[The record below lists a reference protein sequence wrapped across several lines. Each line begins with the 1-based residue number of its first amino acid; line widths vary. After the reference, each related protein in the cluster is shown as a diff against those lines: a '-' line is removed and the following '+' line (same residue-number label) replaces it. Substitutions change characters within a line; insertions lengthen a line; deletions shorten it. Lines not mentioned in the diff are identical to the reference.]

1 VAYTHKMRFGAF
13 RGFGV
18 PQVTFASEQQIDAI
32 ARQLDIDPMAMR
44 RLNIKRDGDRW
55 FGGQGIFSNG
65 LADCLDVVERES
77 GWKAAR
83 AARLQPA
90 GAPAPEFRRGMG
102 LAVSAHISGLLATG
116 AIVRM
121 LEDGTVLLNTGAV
134 DIGQGS
140 NTALTQICAQALQ
153 VPVDRVAI
161 ASPDTDGSPY
171 NWGTT
176 ASRITYMTGRSVVA
190 AAAEVEKQLRKH
202 AGAMLECAEDDLELR
217 AGGNIGIKGVPGG
230 GVSFAQISGYAHWA
244 AGGPIIGS
252 NSWVF
257 DQKTVDPKRAVALG
271 LPFGKIGIFSFSAQV
286 IEVEVDTHE
295 GFEAFSPAQRQAFV
309 DSRRAPLLAGKEPR
323 DIADAVARSL
333 VGPNARPEH
342 LQQLVDSIAALHK
355 DSYIKSLQATVE
367 QVVLGDISSIS
378 APAHFIVGAE
388 DSLTPVAMHH
398 EMAAK
403 MGGAPVSVLPR
414 AGHLSNIEN
423 PDAFNA
429 AAMAWLRPRA
439 ALAHRPA
446 HWPA

>member
-1 VAYTHKMRFGAF
+1 MGGR
-13 RGFGV
+13 
-18 PQVTFASEQQIDAI
+18 I
-32 ARQLDIDPMAMR
+32 AMR
-44 RLNIKRDGDRW
+44 
-55 FGGQGIFSNG
+55 
-65 LADCLDVVERES
+65 
-77 GWKAAR
+77 AALLHP
-83 AARLQPA
+83 AR
-90 GAPAPEFRRGMG
+90 
-102 LAVSAHISGLLATG
+102 IAT
-116 AIVRM
+116 
-121 LEDGTVLLNTGAV
+121 
-134 DIGQGS
+134 
-140 NTALTQICAQALQ
+140 LTL
-153 VPVDRVAI
+153 
-161 ASPDTDGSPY
+161 
-171 NWGTT
+171 
-176 ASRITYMTGRSVVA
+176 
-190 AAAEVEKQLRKH
+190 
-202 AGAMLECAEDDLELR
+202 
-217 AGGNIGIKGVPGG
+217 
-230 GVSFAQISGYAHWA
+230 
-244 AGGPIIGS
+244 
-252 NSWVF
+252 
-257 DQKTVDPKRAVALG
+257 
-271 LPFGKIGIFSFSAQV
+271 
-286 IEVEVDTHE
+286 VDTHE

-378 APAHFIVGAE
+378 APAHFIVGAD

>member
-1 VAYTHKMRFGAF
+1 METPYRIPGTPRLAASLAGQGPLLLFMHGIGGNRSNWRAQLPHFAEHFSCIAWDARGYGDSDDYPGPLAFDQFVLDLLGVLDHFGAE
-13 RGFGV
+13 RAHLVGLSMGGR
-18 PQVTFASEQQIDAI
+18 I
-32 ARQLDIDPMAMR
+32 AMR
-44 RLNIKRDGDRW
+44 
-55 FGGQGIFSNG
+55 
-65 LADCLDVVERES
+65 
-77 GWKAAR
+77 AALLHP
-83 AARLQPA
+83 AR
-90 GAPAPEFRRGMG
+90 
-102 LAVSAHISGLLATG
+102 IAT
-116 AIVRM
+116 
-121 LEDGTVLLNTGAV
+121 
-134 DIGQGS
+134 
-140 NTALTQICAQALQ
+140 LTL
-153 VPVDRVAI
+153 
-161 ASPDTDGSPY
+161 
-171 NWGTT
+171 
-176 ASRITYMTGRSVVA
+176 
-190 AAAEVEKQLRKH
+190 
-202 AGAMLECAEDDLELR
+202 
-217 AGGNIGIKGVPGG
+217 
-230 GVSFAQISGYAHWA
+230 
-244 AGGPIIGS
+244 
-252 NSWVF
+252 
-257 DQKTVDPKRAVALG
+257 
-271 LPFGKIGIFSFSAQV
+271 
-286 IEVEVDTHE
+286 VDTHE

-367 QVVLGDISSIS
+367 QVALGDISSIS
-378 APAHFIVGAE
+378 APAHFIVGAH